1 MRRHKMRKIEG
12 GSFLI
17 DSVDPGDVFTP
28 EDMTEEHKLVAK
40 ATEEFLLGE
49 VTPLI
54 DDLEAKK
61 EGLML
66 SLLKKSAEVGLM
78 GSDIPEEYGGMG
90 LDKISSLI
98 ITEKVPLGG
107 PFVVA
112 NVDHT
117 GIGSLPIVY
126 FGNEEQKRRYLP
138 GLANGEMIGAYAL
151 TEPGAGTDALNAKTT
166 ATLSEDGKYYILNGE
181 KQFIT
186 NAAYADIF
194 ITYAKIDGEQFTG
207 FIIDRDSEGLSL
219 GEEEDKLGIRGTS
232 TRSLILDNVKVP
244 VENLLFKP
252 GKGHVVAFNIL
263 NIGRYKLGGACVG
276 AAKIALEDTIRY
288 AKTRVQFGHPIAD
301 FGLIKEKIG
310 EMAIRIFV
318 AESMVYR
325 NAGLIEERLKDID
338 MTSPDAGIESSKGI
352 EMYATECSI
361 NKVYGSEMLDF
372 VVDEALQIHGGYG
385 YTKDYPIERY
395 YRDSRINRIFEGTN
409 EINRLLILRMLFRRA
424 MKGKLPLIQAMK
436 KAASDL
442 LKPSMLRK
450 TPQEGIEMFVN
461 LVDNAKKIG
470 LLAAGAAYQ
479 AHPDDLETQQ
489 EIIGMIG
496 DIIIEIFAMDS
507 SLLRVKKILEKNEG
521 NPSEIPEAIVS
532 VYTIDAMMR
541 VERWAKLIFAA
552 VASGDMLRTQ
562 LSALKRLTRYVPV
575 NAVALR
581 RKVADRMIQIGRYA
595 VR

>member
-1 MRRHKMRKIEG
+1 MGKNTG

-17 DSVDPGDVFTP
+17 ETADPEDIFTP

-40 ATEEFLLGE
+40 AAEEFLLGE
-49 VTPLI
+49 VAPVI
-54 DDLEAKK
+54 DDLEAKE
-61 EGLML
+61 EGLMEK
-66 SLLKKSAEVGLM
+66 LLRKSAEVGLM
-78 GSDIPEEYGGMG
+78 GGDIPEEYGGMG

-107 PFVVA
+107 PFAVA

-126 FGNEEQKRRYLP
+126 FGNDEQKKRYLP
-138 GLANGEMIGAYAL
+138 GLASGELIGSYAL
-151 TEPGAGTDALNAKTT
+151 TEPEAGTDALNAKTT
-166 ATLSEDGKYYILNGE
+166 AVLSEDGKYYILNGE

-219 GEEEDKLGIRGTS
+219 GEEEDKMGIRGTS
-232 TRSLILDNVKVP
+232 TRSLILENVKVP

-276 AAKIALEDTIRY
+276 AAKLALGDAVQY
-288 AKTRVQFGHPIAD
+288 AKSRVQFGHPIAD

-310 EMAIRIFV
+310 EMAIRTFI

-338 MTSPDAGIESSKGI
+338 MTSPEAGYESARGIE
-352 EMYATECSI
+352 EYATECSI
-361 NKVYGSEMLDF
+361 NKVYGSEMLDY
-372 VVDEALQIHGGYG
+372 VVDETLQIHGGYG
-385 YTKDYPIERY
+385 YIKDYPVERY

-424 MKGKLPLIQAMK
+424 MKGQLPLIQAMK
-436 KAASDL
+436 QAASDL
-442 LKPSMLRK
+442 LKPSGLRQV
-450 TPQEGIEMFVN
+450 PQEGMDMLAY
-461 LVDNAKKIG
+461 LVENAKKIA

-479 AHPDDLETQQ
+479 AHPDDLDSQQ
-489 EIIGMIG
+489 EILGMIS

-507 SLLRVKKILEKNEG
+507 GLLRVKKMKMKSGDEG
-521 NPSEIPEAIVS
+521 VEISDAIIH
-532 VYTIDAMMR
+532 VYIVDAMMR
-541 VERWAKLIFAA
+541 IERWAKLIFAA
-552 VASGDMLRTQ
+552 ISSGDTLRTQ
-562 LSALKRLTRYVPV
+562 LSALKRLTRYTPV
-575 NAVALR
+575 NSVALR
-581 RKVADRMIQIGRYA
+581 RKIADRIIKIGRY
-595 VR
+595 VVQ

>member
-1 MRRHKMRKIEG
+1 MEKNAG

-17 DSVDPGDVFTP
+17 ETADPEDIFTP

-40 ATEEFLLGE
+40 AAEEFLLGE
-49 VTPLI
+49 VAPVI

-61 EGLML
+61 EGLMVE
-66 SLLKKSAEVGLM
+66 LLKKSADVGLM

-107 PFVVA
+107 PFAVA

-126 FGNEEQKRRYLP
+126 FGNEDQKRRYLP
-138 GLANGEMIGAYAL
+138 KLANGEMIGSYAL
-151 TEPGAGTDALNAKTT
+151 TEPEAGTDALNAKTT
-166 ATLSEDGKYYILNGE
+166 AVLSEDGKYYILNGE

-219 GEEEDKLGIRGTS
+219 GEEEDKMGIRGTS
-232 TRSLILDNVKVP
+232 TRSLILENVKVP

-276 AAKIALEDTIRY
+276 AAKLALGDAIQY
-288 AKTRVQFGHPIAD
+288 AKSRIQFGHPIAD

-310 EMAIRIFV
+310 EMGIRTFI

-338 MTSPDAGIESSKGI
+338 MTSPEAGYESARGIE
-352 EMYATECSI
+352 EYATECSI
-361 NKVYGSEMLDF
+361 NKVYGSEMLDY
-372 VVDEALQIHGGYG
+372 VVDETLQIHGGYG
-385 YTKDYPIERY
+385 YTKDYPVERY

-424 MKGKLPLIQAMK
+424 MKGQLPLIQAMK
-436 KAASDL
+436 QAAGDL
-442 LKPSMLRK
+442 LKPTGLRQVPQGGMEML
-450 TPQEGIEMFVN
+450 TY
-461 LVDNAKKIG
+461 LVENAKKIA
-470 LLAAGAAYQ
+470 LLTAGAAYQ
-479 AHPDDLETQQ
+479 AHPDDLDQQQ
-489 EIIGMIG
+489 EILGMIS
-496 DIIIEIFAMDS
+496 DIIMEVFAMDS
-507 SLLRVKKILEKNEG
+507 GLVRVKKMKMKAGGEAI
-521 NPSEIPEAIVS
+521 EIPEAIIQ
-532 VYTIDAMMR
+532 VYVIDAMMR
-541 VERWAKLIFAA
+541 IERWAKLIFAA
-552 VASGDMLRTQ
+552 ISSGDTLRTQ

-575 NAVALR
+575 NSVALR
-581 RKVADRMIQIGRYA
+581 RKVAERMIKIGRY
-595 VR
+595 VVQ

>member
-1 MRRHKMRKIEG
+1 MEKNAG

-17 DSVDPGDVFTP
+17 EAADPEDIFTP
-28 EDMTEEHKLVAK
+28 EDMTEEHRLVAQ
-40 ATEEFLLGE
+40 AAEEFLLGE
-49 VTPLI
+49 VAPVI

-61 EGLML
+61 EGLMEK
-66 SLLKKSAEVGLM
+66 LLRKSAEVGLM
-78 GSDIPEEYGGMG
+78 GGDIPEEYGGMG

-107 PFVVA
+107 PFAVA

-126 FGNEEQKRRYLP
+126 FGNDVQKKRYLP
-138 GLANGEMIGAYAL
+138 GLASGELIGAYAL
-151 TEPGAGTDALNAKTT
+151 TEPEAGTDALNAKTT
-166 ATLSEDGKYYILNGE
+166 AVLSEDGKFYILNGE

-219 GEEEDKLGIRGTS
+219 GEEEDKMGIRGTS
-232 TRSLILDNVKVP
+232 TRSLILENVKVP

-276 AAKIALEDTIRY
+276 AAKLALGDAIQY
-288 AKTRVQFGHPIAD
+288 AKTRVQFNHPIAD

-310 EMAIRIFV
+310 EMAIRTFI

-325 NAGLIEERLKDID
+325 NAGLIEERLKGID
-338 MTSPDAGIESSKGI
+338 MTSPEAGYESARGIE
-352 EMYATECSI
+352 EYATECSI
-361 NKVYGSEMLDF
+361 NKVYGSEMLDY
-372 VVDEALQIHGGYG
+372 VVDETVQIHGGYG
-385 YTKDYPIERY
+385 YIKDYPVERY

-424 MKGKLPLIQAMK
+424 MKGQLPLIQAMK
-436 KAASDL
+436 QAAGDL
-442 LKPSMLRK
+442 LKPSGLRQV
-450 TPQEGIEMFVN
+450 PQEGMEKLDY
-461 LVDNAKKIG
+461 LVENARKIA
-470 LLAAGAAYQ
+470 LLTAGAAYQ

-489 EIIGMIG
+489 EILGMIS
-496 DIIIEIFAMDS
+496 DIIIEVFAMES
-507 SLLRVKKILEKNEG
+507 GLLRVKKMRAKAGEDG
-521 NPSEIPEAIVS
+521 AEIAEAIIQVYS
-532 VYTIDAMMR
+532 VDAMMR
-541 VERWAKLIFAA
+541 IERWAKLIFAA
-552 VASGDMLRTQ
+552 ISSGDTLRTQ
-562 LSALKRLTRYVPV
+562 LSALKRLTRYLPA
-575 NAVALR
+575 NSVALR
-581 RKVADRMIQIGRYA
+581 RKVADRMIKIGRY
-595 VR
+595 VVQ

>member
-1 MRRHKMRKIEG
+1 MGKNTG

-17 DSVDPGDVFTP
+17 ETADPEDIFTP

-40 ATEEFLLGE
+40 AAEEFLLGE
-49 VTPLI
+49 VAPVI
-54 DDLEAKK
+54 DDLEAKE
-61 EGLML
+61 EGLMEK
-66 SLLKKSAEVGLM
+66 LLRKSAEVGLM
-78 GSDIPEEYGGMG
+78 GGDIPEEYGGMG

-107 PFVVA
+107 PFAVA

-126 FGNEEQKRRYLP
+126 FGNDEQKKRYLP
-138 GLANGEMIGAYAL
+138 GLASGELIGSYAL
-151 TEPGAGTDALNAKTT
+151 TEPEAGTDALNAKTT
-166 ATLSEDGKYYILNGE
+166 AVLSEDGKYYILNGE

-219 GEEEDKLGIRGTS
+219 GEEEDKMGIRGTS
-232 TRSLILDNVKVP
+232 TRSLILENVKVP

-276 AAKIALEDTIRY
+276 AAKLALGDAVQY
-288 AKTRVQFGHPIAD
+288 AKSRVQFGHPIAD

-310 EMAIRIFV
+310 EMAIRTFI

-338 MTSPDAGIESSKGI
+338 MTSPEAGYESARGIE
-352 EMYATECSI
+352 EYATECSI
-361 NKVYGSEMLDF
+361 NKVYGSEMLDY
-372 VVDEALQIHGGYG
+372 VVDETLQIHGGYG
-385 YTKDYPIERY
+385 YIKDYPVERY

-424 MKGKLPLIQAMK
+424 MKGQLPLIQAMK
-436 KAASDL
+436 QAASDL
-442 LKPSMLRK
+442 LKPSGLRQV
-450 TPQEGIEMFVN
+450 PQEGIDMLAY
-461 LVDNAKKIG
+461 LVENAKKIA

-479 AHPDDLETQQ
+479 AHPDDLDSQQ
-489 EIIGMIG
+489 EILGMIS

-507 SLLRVKKILEKNEG
+507 GLLRVKKMKMKSGDEG
-521 NPSEIPEAIVS
+521 VEISDAIIH
-532 VYTIDAMMR
+532 VYIVDAMMR
-541 VERWAKLIFAA
+541 IERWAKLIFAA
-552 VASGDMLRTQ
+552 ISSGDTLRTQ
-562 LSALKRLTRYVPV
+562 LSALKRLTRYTPV
-575 NAVALR
+575 NSVALR
-581 RKVADRMIQIGRYA
+581 RKIADRIIKIGRY
-595 VR
+595 VVQ